1 MVHAT
6 PGPPTIAVLS
16 SSHRPQRPTTTTRAR
31 SHRHTRTHS
40 TTQRR
45 KRERERES
53 KKGRENRHHR
63 ERGKRGTKEGS
74 AARLEAR
81 VSIRFDSAAAA
92 AMDAGDAWGRSSSS
106 SSSAA
111 AAAAARR
118 LQSRYDLYM
127 GFDDADAAGVEEVEA
142 RGGGEAYNCPF
153 CGEDFDFVAFCCHV
167 DDEHAVEAKSGL
179 LRSQLYSLQ
188 IVKHI
193 STCMSHLRYKGW
205 SGLDRSLDNAAWKRR
220 VRKISSGSHSLLSL
234 LRKDL
239 RDGSLQS
246 FLGGSSYVSNPP
258 AAAPD
263 PFLSSLICSLPVA
276 EPSKDLHSDSSDN
289 NFLLNKFPDDKTVER
304 AEPSLSE
311 KDQKERAQ
319 RSKFVRGLV
328 LSTILE
334 DDNL

>member
-1 MVHAT
+1 
-6 PGPPTIAVLS
+6 
-16 SSHRPQRPTTTTRAR
+16 
-31 SHRHTRTHS
+31 
-40 TTQRR
+40 
-45 KRERERES
+45 
-53 KKGRENRHHR
+53 
-63 ERGKRGTKEGS
+63 
-74 AARLEAR
+74 
-81 VSIRFDSAAAA
+81 
-92 AMDAGDAWGRSSSS
+92 MDAGDAWGRSSSS

-111 AAAAARR
+111 AAARR
-118 LQSRYDLYM
+118 LQARYDLYM

-167 DDEHAVEAKSGL
+167 DDEHAVEAKSGVVCPICATRVGVDL
-179 LRSQLYSLQ
+179 
-188 IVKHI
+188 IG
-193 STCMSHLRYKGW
+193 HLTMQHGSYFKMQR
-205 SGLDRSLDNAAWKRR
+205 RRR

-289 NFLLNKFPDDKTVER
+289 NFLLNKFPDDKTAER

-328 LSTILE
+328 LSTIFE